1 MGRYTRS
8 LNAIAYRG
16 GVAAQLDPT
25 KALATI
31 LIEHGPL
38 PKDAIAHRL
47 REMGVADPEDLL
59 PRLLNE
65 IDCPAA
71 PLVDESWVWLPA
83 LLAGRVFTHQVTA
96 QELAHDILL
105 VTPDL
110 DAITHLCEFEPYAR
124 LVDGSPVSVALPA
137 FDEDVL
143 DERGVPPEMVDDG
156 GALVLPPGTLRA
168 LGVVDGDLVGLRLA
182 PEGLTFT
189 RVTAETSPSAGAALA
204 ATLDPEE
211 PVTFDSAVWT
221 ACAADPAL
229 FTEPTPPLSEIA
241 ADHGLEARGGL
252 LAPAGFDFDRWRFDL
267 DCEVLKRRY
276 DLDDDDA
283 LAVRALRAIYEQM
296 SQLITKL
303 PADEDFADD
312 ADEDAAAE
320 DAPVPP
326 LDGYRELVAEF
337 GAELADPRLAEVLV
351 AETLGRNPDG
361 AAALGL
367 FAETLEPQV
376 PRRARV
382 AFRWLRAVAL
392 ERMGDIESAEQ
403 ELLAAESMDTD
414 WPLPLYD
421 LARIASDRGDVE
433 RGLALLRR
441 AGADPDDPLLA
452 MLSSVRAEVRPDVGR
467 NEPCWCGSGRKYKK
481 CHLGKEQPALP
492 ERVGWLYSKAA
503 QHALMSGWRALIVEL
518 DYERNQFHDA
528 PDETADPLVV
538 DAALFEGGAFE
549 DFLAVRGPLLPED
562 ERSLAEQWL
571 LVDRSLFE
579 VGQVRPGHGVTVRD
593 VRTGD
598 IHEVQER
605 TASRHLKSGQLICT
619 RVLPAGD
626 DTAQFFGGLEPVALH
641 QRDALIALL
650 DEGPDPVDL
659 VAFLSLRFAPPTLT
673 NTEGDPM
680 IICEATV
687 HVGDAASIQSALDD
701 TYDRVEDAEPP
712 KWFEHVTTHGME
724 RIRATLVLDG
734 ETLRVETNSEE
745 RMDRVLATVERLDPA
760 MQVLEDTRE
769 RVDDPRAMAAR
780 MPETAKGAIEPDD
793 PEIAALLDA
802 MILDYEAK
810 WLDEPIPALDGH
822 TPRQAADDP
831 TRRPDLIRLLDSFP
845 ADAGRHG
852 MSVDRLRAALGL
864 P

>member
-1 MGRYTRS
+1 M
-8 LNAIAYRG
+8 AE
-16 GVAAQLDPT
+16 QLDPT
-25 KALATI
+25 EALSRI

-38 PKDAIAHRL
+38 HEDDIARRL
-47 REMGVADPEDLL
+47 RDMGVAKPDDVL
-59 PRLLNE
+59 PQLLNE
-65 IDCPAA
+65 IDCPAV
-71 PLVDESWVWLPA
+71 PLIDESWMWLPA
-83 LLAGRVFTHQVTA
+83 LLAGRIFTHRVDA
-96 QELAHDILL
+96 EELAHDVLL

-124 LVDGSPVSVALPA
+124 LADGSPVGVALPA

-156 GALVLPPGTLRA
+156 GALMLPPGTLRG
-168 LGVVDGDLVGLRLA
+168 LGVVDGDLVGLRLTPDGITLA
-182 PEGLTFT
+182 Q
-189 RVTAETSPSAGAALA
+189 VTADPSPAVGAALV
-204 ATLDPEE
+204 ATLNPDE
-211 PVTFDSAVWT
+211 PASFDSAVWT

-241 ADHGLEARGGL
+241 DDHGLEVRGDL
-252 LAPAGFDFDRWRFDL
+252 LAPEGFDFDRWRFEL
-267 DCEVLKRRY
+267 DCELLKRRY
-276 DLDDDDA
+276 ELDEDQA
-283 LAVRALRAIYEQM
+283 LAVRTLKSIYEQM
-296 SQLITKL
+296 AKLITTP

-312 ADEDAAAE
+312 AAEDAAAE
-320 DAPVPP
+320 DAPAPP
-326 LDGYRELVAEF
+326 LDGYQELVAEM

-367 FAETLEPQV
+367 FAETLESQV

-392 ERMGDIESAEQ
+392 ERMGDIEAAER

-452 MLSSVRAEVRPDVGR
+452 MLSSFRAEARSDLGR

-481 CHLGKEQPALP
+481 CHLGKEQPSLP
-492 ERVGWLYSKAA
+492 ERVGWLYAKAA
-503 QHALMSGWRALIVEL
+503 QHALMGGWRDLIVEL
-518 DYERNQFHDA
+518 DYERSQYHDA
-528 PDETADPLVV
+528 PDETADPLLI

-579 VGQVRPGHGVTVRD
+579 VEQVRPGHGVRVRD

-605 TASRHLKSGQLICT
+605 TASRQLTAGQLICT

-673 NTEGDPM
+673 NTEGDPL

-687 HVGDAASIQSALDD
+687 RVSDPAAMESALDH
-701 TYDRVEDAEPP
+701 TFDRVEDAEPP
-712 KWFEHVTTHGME
+712 QWFEHVTTHGME
-724 RIRATLVLDG
+724 RIRATVVLDG

-745 RMDRVLATVERLDPA
+745 RMDRVLAAVLRLDPA

-780 MPETAKGAIEPDD
+780 MPVTAEGAIEPDD
-793 PEIAALLDA
+793 PEVAALLDA

-810 WLDEPIPALDGH
+810 WLDEPIPALDGD

>member
-1 MGRYTRS
+1 M
-8 LNAIAYRG
+8 
-16 GVAAQLDPT
+16 AAHLDPIE
-25 KALATI
+25 ALSTI

-38 PKDAIAHRL
+38 RDDDIAHRL
-47 REMGVADPEDLL
+47 REVGVADPEDLL
-59 PRLLNE
+59 PQLLDE

-71 PLVDESWVWLPA
+71 PLVDDRWVWLPA
-83 LLAGRVFTHQVTA
+83 LLAGRIFTHRVGA
-96 QELAHDILL
+96 EELAHDVLI

-110 DAITHLCEFEPYAR
+110 DAITHLCEFEQYAR
-124 LVDGSPVSVALPA
+124 LADGSPISVALPA
-137 FDEDVL
+137 FDENVL
-143 DERGVPPEMVDDG
+143 DERGVPPELVDDG
-156 GALVLPPGTLRA
+156 GALVLPPGTLRDV
-168 LGVVDGDLVGLRLA
+168 GIVDGDLLGLRLT
-182 PEGLTFT
+182 PEGLTLT
-189 RVTAETSPSAGAALA
+189 RVTADPSPAAGAALA
-204 ATLDPEE
+204 ATLNPDE
-211 PVTFDSAVWT
+211 PVSFDSAVWT

-229 FTEPTPPLSEIA
+229 FTDPAPPLSEIA
-241 ADHGLEARGGL
+241 EDHGLVRRGDL
-252 LAPAGFDFDRWRFDL
+252 LAPAGFDADRWRFEL
-267 DCEVLKRRY
+267 DCEVLRRRY
-276 DLDDDDA
+276 GLDEDDA
-283 LAVRALRAIYEQM
+283 LAVRTLKAVYEQM
-296 SQLITKL
+296 SALMTMV
-303 PADEDFADD
+303 PAGEDFADD
-312 ADEDAAAE
+312 ADEDAVAD
-320 DAPVPP
+320 DAPAPT
-326 LDGYRELVAEF
+326 LGGYRELVTEF
-337 GAELADPRLAEVLV
+337 GTELADPRLAEVLV

-361 AAALGL
+361 APALGL

-392 ERMGDIESAEQ
+392 ERIGDIEAAER

-421 LARIASDRGDVE
+421 LARFASDRGDVE

-452 MLSSVRAEVRPDVGR
+452 MLSSFRAEPRPDVGR

-481 CHLGKEQPALP
+481 CHLGREQLSLP
-492 ERVGWLYSKAA
+492 ERVGWLYAKAA
-503 QHALMSGWRALIVEL
+503 QHALLSGWRDLIVEL
-518 DYERNQFHDA
+518 DYERHQYHDD
-528 PDETADPLVV
+528 PDETADPLLI

-549 DFLAVRGPLLPED
+549 DFLAVRGSLLPED
-562 ERSLAEQWL
+562 ERLLAEQWL

-579 VGQVRPGHGVTVRD
+579 VEQVRPGHAVTVRD

-598 IHEVQER
+598 IHEVLER
-605 TASRHLKSGQLICT
+605 TASRQLTAGQLICT
-619 RVLPAGD
+619 RVLPAGG

-641 QRDALIALL
+641 HRDALIALL
-650 DEGPDPVDL
+650 DEGPDPVGL
-659 VAFLSLRFAPPTLT
+659 VAFLSRRFAPPTLA
-673 NTEGDPM
+673 NTEGDPLM
-680 IICEATV
+680 ICEAIIRV
-687 HVGDAASIQSALDD
+687 SDSAALQSALDD

-712 KWFEHVTTHGME
+712 QWFEHVTTHGME

-745 RMDRVLATVERLDPA
+745 RMDRVLAAVERLDPA
-760 MQVLEDTRE
+760 MRILDGTRE

-780 MPETAKGAIEPDD
+780 MPATARGAIEPDD

-810 WLDEPIPALDGH
+810 WLDESIPALDGH

-852 MSVDRLRAALGL
+852 MNPDRLRTALGL
-864 P
+864 L